1 MSLLIENRQNSID
14 IEEEFFEK
22 VLQAALEVL
31 DLNVGLEISL
41 VLTDNKE
48 IQELNREYRN
58 MDKATDVL
66 SFPLLD
72 LDPYDRDA
80 WLSDLQANVTPEN
93 GEAVLGDIVISMEM
107 ARGQAEEYNHS
118 IERETAF
125 LFIHGLLH
133 LLGYD
138 HERSQ
143 ADEQL
148 MNELQEKILLKCR
161 LPRG

>member
-1 MSLLIENRQNSID
+1 MSLLIENRQNNID
-14 IEEEFFEK
+14 IKKEFFEK
-22 VLQAALEVL
+22 VLQAASEVL

-148 MNELQEKILLKCR
+148 MNELQEKSC
-161 LPRG
+161 

>member
-1 MSLLIENRQNSID
+1 M
-14 IEEEFFEK
+14 
-22 VLQAALEVL
+22 
-31 DLNVGLEISL
+31 GLEISL

-93 GEAVLGDIVISMEM
+93 GEAVLGVIVISMELRLM
-107 ARGQAEEYNHS
+107 CIRD
-118 IERETAF
+118 R
-125 LFIHGLLH
+125 
-133 LLGYD
+133 
-138 HERSQ
+138 
-143 ADEQL
+143 L